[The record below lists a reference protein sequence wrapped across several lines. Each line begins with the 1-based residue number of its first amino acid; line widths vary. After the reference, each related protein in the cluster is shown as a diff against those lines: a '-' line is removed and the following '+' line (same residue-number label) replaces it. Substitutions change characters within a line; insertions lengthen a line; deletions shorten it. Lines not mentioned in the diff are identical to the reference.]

1 MKTTGIGGWIDLMHV
16 ACPPGRTPTPT
27 IPRGGGL
34 TLGDLNLGPMRRR
47 GTR

>member
-1 MKTTGIGGWIDLMHV
+1 MKTTGIHGGIDVMHA
-16 ACPPGRTPTPT
+16 ACPPDRTPTPT

-34 TLGDLNLGPMRRR
+34 TFGDHNLGPMRRR